1 MRVPFYPQIY
11 ADKFAKKE
19 ARALL
24 QLLAGLGLCLTFPTS
39 PSPLRVAGVG
49 CVQPICDP
57 PRHNC
62 PTDAQK
68 KYCACVDGSCW
79 ACVDQNQDFVID
91 ENRHS
96 GGAQV
101 CWLYQ
106 DQSLPRRWGR
116 RALPGAPPA
125 RAEPGCGHLA
135 KDLAESRLPLDWEAA
150 FVVDHVNEQLR
161 R

>member
-68 KYCACVDGSCW
+68 KYCACVDGSRSGRASTKTRTLSSTRTAIQVELKC
-79 ACVDQNQDFVID
+79 AGCTKIKVCRVDGVDALFQARHRLVLNPDVAIWPRTWPRADF
-91 ENRHS
+91 HS
-96 GGAQV
+96 T
-101 CWLYQ
+101 
-106 DQSLPRRWGR
+106 GR
-116 RALPGAPPA
+116 
-125 RAEPGCGHLA
+125 
-135 KDLAESRLPLDWEAA
+135 
-150 FVVDHVNEQLR
+150 LR
-161 R
+161 SWWTMSTSS